1 MKNSPLGAA
10 LTMLCPPPT
19 GAPLHSICERDLL
32 LYIRSRVLRRL
43 TIVQTRSGSYRLV
56 VSLSVERH
64 DLVLASARGAPR
76 EWSSLDSLAK
86 QIQRKYGPPASVA
99 LTFNHSSSLS
109 IDLSDTDRARRPKSS
124 ATTTPV
130 RSARPQVLN
139 P

>member
-1 MKNSPLGAA
+1 LKNSPLGAA

-64 DLVLASARGAPR
+64 DLILASARGAPR

-86 QIQRKYGPPASVA
+86 QIRHKYGSPASVA
-99 LTFNHSSSLS
+99 LSLNHSSSLP
-109 IDLSDTDRARRPKSS
+109 IDQGDTRTRRPKTP
-124 ATTTPV
+124 ATTPPV